1 MFSSARNVRR
11 ASAVLCCLISVTLL
25 SALASAQQF
34 APATAANAKQFV
46 GIWKA
51 NFQGNP
57 FFTVTL
63 AIDGNK
69 LVGNASHANIE
80 LNKAGELT
88 KAEANDGEDPDPIT
102 DARVNGDILRITTK
116 STDGSEDSL
125 QLELRLVA
133 SNEANVRMVVPPDV
147 PAPKPW
153 RLQRVAAKP

>member
-1 MFSSARNVRR
+1 MFSSARNIRLV
-11 ASAVLCCLISVTLL
+11 STVLCWLISGTLL
-25 SALASAQQF
+25 SALASARQF
-34 APATAANAKQFV
+34 APATGANAKQFV

-51 NFQGNP
+51 NFQGKP

-63 AIDGNK
+63 SIEGNK
-69 LVGNASHANIE
+69 LVGNVSHANIE
-80 LNKAGELT
+80 LDKAGELT
-88 KAEANDGEDPDPIT
+88 KAEANDAEDPDPIT
-102 DARVNGDILRITTK
+102 NTRVNGDILRITTK

-125 QLELRLVA
+125 QFELRLVA